1 MRVSD
6 LLIDLN
12 DIYGRLIPGM
22 FLIVDIYL
30 VLNLIIPI
38 DHAQILDYL
47 KESLY
52 LSTVFIFVLLIFLHI
67 VGEFSLYP
75 IFRLHRILPRRTPL
89 EYLTRIDVTKE
100 RDVISH
106 FKSTFSTE
114 ALNSKTNLLM
124 DYCKNYLLENS
135 FQAYVQSRKNEAR
148 INLWGGMVIP
158 LIVMAII
165 CILYQQWIFS
175 ITSILLFLLA
185 IIFFDRFRKSFG
197 GEQSFVYKAYYS
209 SYTNLHRFSN
219 EENSE

>member
-22 FLIVDIYL
+22 FLIIDLYL
-30 VLNLIIPI
+30 VVNLIIPI

-47 KESLY
+47 KENLY
-52 LSTVFIFVLLIFLHI
+52 LSTLFILVLLIILHI

-75 IFRLHRILPRRTPL
+75 IFGLHSILPRKTPL

-165 CILYQQWIFS
+165 CILYQQWVFS
-175 ITSILLFLLA
+175 ITSIFLFLLA
-185 IIFFDRFRKSFG
+185 IIFFDRLRKSFE

-209 SYTNLHRFSN
+209 CYTNLHRFSN
-219 EENSE
+219 EGKSE